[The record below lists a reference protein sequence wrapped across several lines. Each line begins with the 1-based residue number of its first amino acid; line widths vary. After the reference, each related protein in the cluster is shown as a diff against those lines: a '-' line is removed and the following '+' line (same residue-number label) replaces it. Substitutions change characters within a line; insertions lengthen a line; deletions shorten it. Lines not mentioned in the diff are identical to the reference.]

1 MNQRPIVFLAAG
13 RSQLPLIERAGEL
26 GFESWAF
33 DQDAKAPGAEAA
45 TRFAAVSA
53 RDADAVLSRLRPWA
67 AEDAPAGVMSGS
79 AAPGALLA
87 SALVGSALG
96 LRTTTHP
103 AIKRV
108 LDRGAQRTALIAA
121 SVPVPPATIVLG
133 VEEAISSVER
143 VGRAVL
149 KPAIGTSGSTGVAF
163 VQPGPDLELRAR
175 AAEAA
180 GDGRIVVEE
189 VLTGDEYSIDALALE
204 DSARVISI
212 TRKETELNP
221 PLPIAFSTVSST
233 VEERTR
239 ASLFHELV
247 DMAAKALDLKHMA
260 FNLDVICTQNGPI
273 VIEVGCCLDAKI
285 DRLLHFAGRDVYGAL
300 CQLTVGEVPK
310 EWKPLKEGVSSR
322 FLYSAL
328 LMQLS
333 AKDMQAAEKLVSS
346 KGARLEWQV
355 ESGEEVRPARS
366 LGDTIGWILCR
377 EKTGEAA
384 RELGES
390 LTREVAALLS
400 LGRDEIE
407 V

>member
-13 RSQLPLIERAGEL
+13 KSQLPLIERAGEL

-33 DQDAKAPGAEAA
+33 DRDAKAPGAEAA

-67 AEDAPAGVMSGS
+67 AEEAPAGIVSGS

-87 SALVGSALG
+87 SALVGRSLG
-96 LRTTTHP
+96 LRTTAHSS
-103 AIKRV
+103 IKRI

-121 SVPVPPATIVLG
+121 SVPVPPATIVIG

-143 VGRAVL
+143 AGRAVL
-149 KPAIGTSGSTGVAF
+149 KPASGTSGSTGVAF

-180 GDGRIVVEE
+180 GDGRIVIEE
-189 VLTGDEYSIDALALE
+189 VLTGDEYSIDALAFE

-239 ASLFHELV
+239 TSLFLELV
-247 DMAAKALDLKHMA
+247 DMVATALDIKHMA
-260 FNLDVICTQNGPI
+260 FNLDVICTSNGPV
-273 VIEVGCCLDAKI
+273 VIEVGCYLDAKI

-300 CQLTVGEVPK
+300 CQLSVGEVPK
-310 EWKPLKEGVSSR
+310 EWKPLNEGVSSR
-322 FLYSAL
+322 FLYSAR
-328 LMQLS
+328 LMELS
-333 AKDMQAAEKLVSS
+333 AKDMQAAEEIVSA

-355 ESGEEVRPARS
+355 APGAEVRPARA
-366 LGDTIGWILCR
+366 LEDTLGWILCR

-384 RELGES
+384 RKLAES
-390 LTREVAALLS
+390 LTREVAAMLV
-400 LGRDEIE
+400 LGRDELGD
-407 V
+407 